1 MTNDMRWTNKWG
13 RGENA
18 DTDSD
23 KDSVPSAY
31 YLVDDDW
38 GFEDYGSAAVAAAGR
53 TADRRGSA

>member
-1 MTNDMRWTNKWG
+1 MRWTNKWG